1 MVSQFWRL
9 GVWHQVVSGLWC
21 FWILPCLFSIS
32 GGFLSIFGIP
42 WLVNAP
48 LQSCIFLGCSS
59 CVSLSHLPSVCVY
72 GQISPFKIFL
82 LKKFF
87 YWHIVDLQ
95 YCVNFCCTAMWF
107 SYICICNWIYMY
119 VYTHT
124 YIYICIYTHYT
135 HIHDPGLDPWFGTI
149 PWWKERQ
156 PTPVFLPGESHGW
169 RSLAGYRPR
178 ECKESETTEPLTLSH
193 FQRPHTPWPAKL
205 LCMRKQA
212 FKRVM
217 NLASKGSE
225 QTAGGKHSCAD
236 SALVLM
242 RVQPASAGE
251 EMASCK
257 GRNNPFPS
265 TLNPGSNPEHPARF
279 PGHFP
284 FSIYMKQLPFAHE
297 HPCSQKDHKMGFNSF
312 SAGVQLSQ

>member
-1 MVSQFWRL
+1 M
-9 GVWHQVVSGLWC
+9 
-21 FWILPCLFSIS
+21 
-32 GGFLSIFGIP
+32 
-42 WLVNAP
+42 
-48 LQSCIFLGCSS
+48 
-59 CVSLSHLPSVCVY
+59 
-72 GQISPFKIFL
+72 
-82 LKKFF
+82 
-87 YWHIVDLQ
+87 
-95 YCVNFCCTAMWF
+95 
-107 SYICICNWIYMY
+107 YICTHTYM
-119 VYTHT
+119 YTHT
-124 YIYICIYTHYT
+124 YTYVCIYTHIHICTHIHTYTHICIYTHYT

-178 ECKESETTEPLTLSH
+178 ECKESETTERLTLSH

-205 LCMRKQA
+205 LCTRKQA

-257 GRNNPFPS
+257 GRNNPFLQPWTLGVILNIQRGSQAIFLSVFIWSRCLLLMNTLALKRIIKWDS
-265 TLNPGSNPEHPARF
+265 TRF
-279 PGHFP
+279 QLE
-284 FSIYMKQLPFAHE
+284 FS
-297 HPCSQKDHKMGFNSF
+297 
-312 SAGVQLSQ
+312 